1 LQITDGDRNNWSKEE
16 KIAYLEAFRS
26 SALEEDS
33 GVDVETLRYVTGE
46 DGNSLGLS
54 LGTNFRELS
63 DEALNAAIN
72 GLGKLADSASELS
85 EDLDKVSK
93 DSRIASLT
101 LALFFFTTN
110 VLFFCLSWNNKSQS
124 LALLSGSSPLTCVIY
139 SLLKEP
145 SVICFDRKAAA
156 FCVLA

>member
-1 LQITDGDRNNWSKEE
+1 
-16 KIAYLEAFRS
+16 
-26 SALEEDS
+26 LEEDS

-72 GLGKLADSASELS
+72 GLGKLADSTLELS

-101 LALFFFTTN
+101 LLDYNINYKNSADGTDKEAATAFGMQAA
-110 VLFFCLSWNNKSQS
+110 S
-124 LALLSGSSPLTCVIY
+124 SGQVA
-139 SLLKEP
+139 E
-145 SVICFDRKAAA
+145 SVIARYNELIAGAEEKT
-156 FCVLA
+156 

>member
-72 GLGKLADSASELS
+72 ELGKLADSASELS

-101 LALFFFTTN
+101 LLDYNINYKNSADGTDKEAATAFGMQAA
-110 VLFFCLSWNNKSQS
+110 S
-124 LALLSGSSPLTCVIY
+124 SGQVA
-139 SLLKEP
+139 E
-145 SVICFDRKAAA
+145 SVIARYNELIAGAKEKT
-156 FCVLA
+156 